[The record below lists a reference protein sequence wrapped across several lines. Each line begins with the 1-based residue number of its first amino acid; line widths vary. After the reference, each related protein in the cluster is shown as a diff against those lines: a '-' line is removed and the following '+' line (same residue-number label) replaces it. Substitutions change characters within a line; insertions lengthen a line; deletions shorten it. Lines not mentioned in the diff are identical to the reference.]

1 MTSLHVICGLGL
13 HQSKILATPINWRLP
28 EQLFCWPFVFWENT
42 CGCVLGSWPRA
53 FLSLASRGSVLGKA
67 VFGLGLGFFFV
78 FLALA
83 SSLVSSTPPLLFLRS
98 PEKIFEDLFFVFG
111 EGLKK
116 NFWRPFLWR
125 TLAPVSL
132 ASRGSVLGR
141 TVLGLGLGFF
151 FVPLASSLESST
163 PHLVMGLLQ
172 HRSLTHVRSNPLH
185 TYMIKIIL
193 AAFLIA
199 HVHLIQCVLFLS
211 CSAFLCFFF
220 YKTRANTQLLLP
232 LQTGLYRYDE
242 WCKKSAMK
250 TLT

>member
-28 EQLFCWPFVFWENT
+28 EQLFCWPFFFWENT
-42 CGCVLGSWPRA
+42 SGCVLGSWPRA
-53 FLSLASRGSVLGKA
+53 FLSLALRGSVLGKA
-67 VFGLGLGFFFV
+67 VLGLGFFCV
-78 FLALA
+78 LGLG
-83 SSLVSSTPPLLFLRS
+83 LEPCVLDSTSAF
-98 PEKIFEDLFFVFG
+98 FEIAW
-111 EGLKK
+111 K
-116 NFWRPFLWR
+116 NFWRPFFSFLEKAWKKNFGDLFYGER
-125 TLAPVSL
+125 LRLCPWPLEGLFSEGLSL
-132 ASRGSVLGR
+132 AS
-141 TVLGLGLGFF
+141 
-151 FVPLASSLESST
+151 ASSLESST

-172 HRSLTHVRSNPLH
+172 HRSLTHVRSNPLY
-185 TYMIKIIL
+185 TCMIKILL

-199 HVHLIQCVLFLS
+199 HAHLIQCVLFLS

-242 WCKKSAMK
+242 WCKKSTMK